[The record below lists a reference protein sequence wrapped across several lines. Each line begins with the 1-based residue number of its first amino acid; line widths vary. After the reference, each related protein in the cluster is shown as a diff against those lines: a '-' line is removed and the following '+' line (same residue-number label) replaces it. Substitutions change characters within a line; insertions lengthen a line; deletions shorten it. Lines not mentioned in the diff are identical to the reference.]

1 LGGVSRW
8 ISDAIRTVSESVPAA
23 PAAVRA
29 FYTDLDS
36 IKLVHPLVVSVRSVA
51 RRELA
56 GGYQETYRI
65 QDRIPVGVLTLPIS
79 YTATLS
85 VPAEGDVLA
94 DSRQFPG
101 VRLHTVVSFEPLDL
115 GTRVV
120 ERMAIRAPRPLAGIT
135 VRQAVAAHAEML
147 AGIRRHFE

>member
-1 LGGVSRW
+1 MSRW
-8 ISDAIRTVSESVPAA
+8 ISDATRTVSESVPAA

-56 GGYQETYRI
+56 DGYQETYRI

-120 ERMAIRAPRPLAGIT
+120 ERIAIRAPRLLAGIT
-135 VRQAVAAHAEML
+135 VRQAVAAHVEML